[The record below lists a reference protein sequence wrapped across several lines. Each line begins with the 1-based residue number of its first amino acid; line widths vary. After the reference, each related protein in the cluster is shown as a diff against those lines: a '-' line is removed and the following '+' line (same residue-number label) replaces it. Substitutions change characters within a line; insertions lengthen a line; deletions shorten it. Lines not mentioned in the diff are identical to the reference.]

1 MKVLVTPFQ
10 LNGRPCPYLEPLRE
24 AGLEVELVNPFGR
37 QLVEGEIIERIGDA
51 FAMIAGSE
59 RYSRRVLAAASR
71 LRIIARFGV
80 GYDKIDVAAAT
91 TRRVLVS
98 VAFGMNHEA
107 VADYTMAM
115 LTALGCRLLTHHR
128 LTAEGHWGCT
138 VHPGVRGRT
147 IGLVGLGRVGLAV
160 ARRCRGFSMR
170 VLGHDVRPETEESR
184 SLGVARVSLDTL
196 LRESDFVSL
205 HVPLSASTR
214 HLMNAETL
222 ARMKPSAQLI
232 NTARGAIV
240 DEQALCR
247 ALRDGTIA
255 GAALDVFEREPPSE
269 SPLLD
274 LSNVVLAPHAAGLDE
289 LTEERVGRHCVS
301 MILAVLR
308 GEEPDRASLLNPE
321 VAERS

>member
-1 MKVLVTPFQ
+1 MKVLVTLFQ
-10 LNGRPCPYLEPLRE
+10 LYGRPCPYLEPLRD

-37 QLVEGEIIERIGDA
+37 HLVEDEIIERIGDA
-51 FAMIAGSE
+51 FAVIAASE
-59 RYSRRVLAAASR
+59 PYNRRVLDAAGR

-91 TRRVLVS
+91 DRGVLVS
-98 VAFGMNHEA
+98 GAFGMNHEA

-115 LTALGCRLLTHHR
+115 LTALGCRILTHHR
-128 LTAEGHWGCT
+128 LTAEGRWGCT
-138 VHPGVRGRT
+138 VHPGIRGRT
-147 IGLVGLGRVGLAV
+147 VGLVGLGRVGLAV
-160 ARRCRGFSMR
+160 ARRCQGFSMR
-170 VLGHDVRPETEESR
+170 VLGYDDLPETEESR
-184 SLGVARVSLDTL
+184 SLGVSRVSLDTL

-205 HVPLSASTR
+205 HVPLTESTR
-214 HLMNAETL
+214 HFMNAETL
-222 ARMKPSAQLI
+222 ARMKPSACLI
-232 NTARGAIV
+232 NTARGPIV
-240 DEQALCR
+240 DEQALGR

-274 LSNVVLAPHAAGLDE
+274 LPNVVLAPHAAGFDE
-289 LTEERVGRHCVS
+289 IAEESVGRHCVS

-321 VAERS
+321 VSERA